1 MTKPVNKHVTPPQ
14 SPSPAGRRVERNPE
28 IIESFAAVL
37 MRTTLEHRGDFGAD
51 LVSEFAQRIADE
63 LLRYER
69 KPAVTVNQLRM
80 MHSMANS
87 IVARAM
93 RAGRVLAYEPKL
105 ED

>member
-1 MTKPVNKHVTPPQ
+1 MKRLNKHVTSPQ

-51 LVSEFAQRIADE
+51 LVTEFAERIGAE
-63 LLRYER
+63 LLRFER

-80 MHSMANS
+80 MHQMANA
-87 IVARAM
+87 IVSRAM
-93 RAGRVLAYEPKL
+93 RAGRVLAYEPKP

>member
-1 MTKPVNKHVTPPQ
+1 MKRVDTREITE
-14 SPSPAGRRVERNPE
+14 PAGRLIQRNPE

-37 MRTTLEHRGDFGAD
+37 MSVTLEHRGDD
-51 LVSEFAQRIADE
+51 ELVTEFAARIADE

-80 MHSMANS
+80 MHSMADA
-87 IVARAM
+87 IVSRAI
-93 RAGRVLAYEPKL
+93 RAGRITAYEPKL